1 MIKTF
6 KKLWE
11 TITFPLSISQ
21 EKMQKEYKDLDI
33 VGLWMIYYA
42 ILCAISLLLKQ
53 NMIDTSS
60 LLYSAVELLAIFA
73 CIGIIH
79 MSLEL
84 IGNYRRSKVRKN
96 LK

>member
-11 TITFPLSISQ
+11 TITFPLSISK

-33 VGLWMIYYA
+33 IGLWLICYA
-42 ILCAISLLLKQ
+42 ILCVISFLLKQ

-60 LLYSAVELLAIFA
+60 LLYSAIELLTIFA

-84 IGNYRRSKVRKN
+84 IGNYRRAKVRKN

>member
-11 TITFPLSISQ
+11 TVTFPLSISQ
-21 EKMQKEYKDLDI
+21 EKMQKEYKNLDI
-33 VGLWMIYYA
+33 VGLWLICYA
-42 ILCAISLLLKQ
+42 ILRVVSFLLKQ

-60 LLYSAVELLAIFA
+60 LLYSAVKLLTIFA

>member
-1 MIKTF
+1 MVKIF

-11 TITFPLSISQ
+11 TITFPLSTSK
-21 EKMQKEYKDLDI
+21 EKMQKEYRDLDI
-33 VGLWMIYYA
+33 VGLWLICYV
-42 ILCAISLLLKQ
+42 IICTTSFLLKQ
-53 NMIDTSS
+53 NMVDTTS
-60 LLYSAVELLAIFA
+60 LLYSAVELLILFA

-84 IGNYRRSKVRKN
+84 IGNYRRAKVRKN

>member
-1 MIKTF
+1 MIKTL

-11 TITFPLSISQ
+11 IITFPLSTSE
-21 EKMQKEYKDLDI
+21 EKMQKEYRHLDI
-33 VGLWMIYYA
+33 VGLWMICYV
-42 ILCAISLLLKQ
+42 IICTTSFLLKQ
-53 NMIDTSS
+53 NMIDTTS
-60 LLYSAVELLAIFA
+60 LLYSAVELLTIFA

-84 IGNYRRSKVRKN
+84 IGNYRRSKARKN

>member
-1 MIKTF
+1 MIKML

-11 TITFPLSISQ
+11 IITFPLSISQ
-21 EKMQKEYKDLDI
+21 EKMQKEYRDLDI
-33 VGLWMIYYA
+33 VGLWLICYA
-42 ILCAISLLLKQ
+42 ILCTVSFLLKQ
-53 NMIDTSS
+53 NMIDTLS
-60 LLYSAVELLAIFA
+60 LLYSAVELLTIFA